1 MEPFIYQHMSAVPF
15 FSLISWKLEFPGLQ
29 AGFSARHSYD
39 DDQHYNYALYVSE
52 EKEKVIATRRQLVE
66 QLGFSLDSWTCGE
79 QVHQARIAE
88 VKLADRGRG
97 AWDQESAF
105 PATDGLLCRE
115 KEVFLASFYADCV
128 PLLFFSPET
137 GYMGVAHAGW
147 RGTVQQIGVKM
158 IEELKRRGAQVE
170 NIRVAIGPSI
180 GMCCYEVDQRVQ
192 EAVRQLFPRSMW
204 QHFMKPV
211 DQEHCQLDLKRV
223 NYELIKNAGVQPEHI
238 FLSKWCTSCNPTYF
252 YSHRRDRG
260 HTGRM
265 VAWIAR
271 K

>member
-1 MEPFIYQHMSAVPF
+1 MEPFVYQHMSEVPF

-29 AGFSARHSYD
+29 AGFSARYSD
-39 DDQHYNYALYVSE
+39 KDDQRYNYALYISE
-52 EKEKVIATRRQLVE
+52 EKEQVIANRQHLVE

-79 QVHQARIAE
+79 QVHEARIAE
-88 VKLADRGRG
+88 VNWGDRGRG

-128 PLLFFSPET
+128 PLFFFSPET
-137 GYMGVAHAGW
+137 GYIGVAHAGW
-147 RGTVQQIGVKM
+147 KGTVQQIGVKM
-158 IEELKRRGAQVE
+158 IEELKQRGAQVE

-192 EAVRQLFPRSMW
+192 EPVRELFPRNMW
-204 QHFMKPV
+204 KYFMKPV
-211 DQEHCQLDLKRV
+211 DREHCQLDLKRV
-223 NYELIKNAGVQPEHI
+223 NYELIKNTGVQSEHI
-238 FLSKWCTSCNPTYF
+238 SLSKWCTSCNSNYF
-252 YSHRRDRG
+252 YSYRRDRG

-265 VAWIAR
+265 VAWIGR

>member
-1 MEPFIYQHMSAVPF
+1 MEPFIFQHMSAVPF

-29 AGFSARHSYD
+29 AGFSARD
-39 DDQHYNYALYVSE
+39 AFEDDQHFNYALYVSE
-52 EKEKVIATRRQLVE
+52 EREQVLANRRQLVE

-88 VKLADRGRG
+88 VKWADRGRG
-97 AWDQESAF
+97 ARDQETAF
-105 PATDGLLCRE
+105 PATDGLLCQE
-115 KEVFLASFYADCV
+115 KDVFLASFYADCV

-137 GYMGVAHAGW
+137 GYIGVAHAGW
-147 RGTVQQIGVKM
+147 KGTVQQIGVKM
-158 IEELKRRGAQVE
+158 IEELKLRGAQVE

-192 EAVRQLFPRSMW
+192 EPVRQLFPPSMW
-204 QHFMKPV
+204 KHLMKPV

-223 NYELIKNAGVQPEHI
+223 NYELIKSAGVQPEHI
-238 FLSKWCTSCNPTYF
+238 FLSKWCTSCNATYF